1 MILAHYIRGIC
12 SNGTINKFII
22 IHIRLNQVKAE
33 MCIQSQRVFTSN
45 YRLDDILSY
54 FTTHFQRENLFVL
67 R

>member
-33 MCIQSQRVFTSN
+33 MRIQSQRVFIQN
-45 YRLDDILSY
+45 PI
-54 FTTHFQRENLFVL
+54 QE
-67 R
+67 